1 MEMLLLTST
10 ICSFLLLRLR
20 YSLRLS
26 KQHANR
32 AVQLNLTMQT
42 SRNVENSAYLR
53 LMALRT
59 ALVSSRSC
67 EAGVH
72 AAQLATE

>member
-1 MEMLLLTST
+1 MLLLLTYT
-10 ICSFLLLRLR
+10 HYLLAILAS
-20 YSLRLS
+20 SLRS
-26 KQHANR
+26 TFPTREQGC
-32 AVQLNLTMQT
+32 LTESYDQA
-42 SRNVENSAYLR
+42 RGNVKNSGYLG